1 MCVIHIFVKEEI
13 ARACSTGLDG
23 WRQRERERGGGEE
36 NMCDIVN
43 DAQKTQSLEPR
54 SHPDP
59 LIDTAMAAHA
69 TEQAWE
75 QIAFGSCPKFLIQK
89 TFEMGT
95 SEVRFYEWWSMLQEA
110 WLKASLDISR
120 QLKEIFHAHD
130 ENKDGVLDFDEFHKM
145 IASFLNE
152 EQLRLQG
159 CDAGRLFSLCLEETS
174 DLAKRSNIDVEDDII
189 LPQAFVNV
197 ARMKRLDRHLVC
209 PYPTSCCHA
218 EYPDP
223 CESP

>member
-1 MCVIHIFVKEEI
+1 MQQMTIIMRFSLLSLGAIKKWFRLQFTATRNLKSIGKITIKWVSQL
-13 ARACSTGLDG
+13 ARN
-23 WRQRERERGGGEE
+23 GGFFTLRHG
-36 NMCDIVN
+36 
-43 DAQKTQSLEPR
+43 
-54 SHPDP
+54 
-59 LIDTAMAAHA
+59 
-69 TEQAWE
+69 
-75 QIAFGSCPKFLIQK
+75 PKFLIQK

-110 WLKASLDISR
+110 WLRASLDISR

-174 DLAKRSNIDVEDDII
+174 DLAKRSNIEVEDDII

-209 PYPTSCCHA
+209 PYPTPCCHA